1 MGVHLRDPLP
11 TRGGGCCTGV
21 VKRTPLLAVVAL
33 SAVVLSACAASPG
46 DTLAPG
52 AATVDSSTS
61 PEDVVRTYLG
71 ALQGGDQAAAAAL
84 TTRPYSGRGA
94 WAADPPTIE
103 DVEVSEAITQP
114 AAGAGGAVGE
124 SHAQEHAQAVLVPV
138 TFELH
143 GADTSMPDG
152 QTAWG
157 YLLVRD
163 GDTEAWRIADAGSA

>member
-1 MGVHLRDPLP
+1 M
-11 TRGGGCCTGV
+11 
-21 VKRTPLLAVVAL
+21 KRVPLLVAVAL
-33 SAVVLSACAASPG
+33 SAVVLPACGGSPG

-52 AATVDSSTS
+52 AATVDASTS

-71 ALQGGDQAAAAAL
+71 ALQGGHQAAAASL
-84 TTRPYSGRGA
+84 TTQPYSGRDQ

-114 AAGAGGAVGE
+114 TTGAEGAAGEG
-124 SHAQEHAQAVLVPV
+124 HAQEHAQAVFVPV

-143 GADTSMPDG
+143 GADVSMPDG
-152 QTAWG
+152 PTAWG

-163 GDTEAWRIADAGSA
+163 GGAEAWRIADAGSA

>member
-1 MGVHLRDPLP
+1 M
-11 TRGGGCCTGV
+11 
-21 VKRTPLLAVVAL
+21 VKRTPLLVIAAL
-33 SAVVLSACAASPG
+33 NAALLSACGGSPG
-46 DTLAPG
+46 DTLTPG
-52 AATVDSSTS
+52 TATVDASTS

-71 ALQGGDQAAAAAL
+71 ALQEGDEAAAAAL
-84 TTRPYSGRGA
+84 TTQPYSGRDA

-114 AAGAGGAVGE
+114 AAGADGAVGE

-138 TFELH
+138 TFELR

-152 QTAWG
+152 PTAWG
-157 YLLVRD
+157 YTVVRD